1 MPRDF
6 GKSAQTES
14 GGDTRRDAI
23 MAAVDEVVASEA
35 FGRTERPARFLR
47 HLVETTLRGE
57 SHLLKESV
65 LGTDVFERPPSW
77 DPRLDP
83 IVRQEAARLRKRLAK
98 YYETSGATDSVRIE
112 LPVGT
117 YVPTFQLDAGSSSPT
132 KSRRTGWYIAVI
144 AAAACMAIL
153 ITWLM
158 ISSHR
163 EVSPS
168 IAVLPFTNLVT
179 DSADQYFSDG
189 LTDEITDSLARL
201 QNLRV
206 IARSSAF
213 QFKGKTVDVREVGRQ
228 LNVTHVV
235 EGNVERSG
243 DRVKIIVHLERA
255 SDASVVWSNTYER
268 RASDL
273 FSVQSELAGGIASG
287 LKLSVRPSFTRRI
300 PEPAAHDLVMKG
312 RYGVQQRTTESLAEA
327 ESDFRRAID
336 LDPQYAGAYAGLGDA
351 LYNKASA
358 TGMYIRADAD
368 REGAEQAFR
377 KALELDPDLQPARA
391 ALARMTMQ
399 YEWDWGAAERELKR
413 ALAGPANADP
423 EYAYAMFLI
432 FRGRFAEADEHIRRY
447 QELDPFSTST
457 MLNMATIENLEGH
470 FAEARETARRVIA
483 TYPKIVQAQQLIGF
497 TYIEE
502 GRPSLALADLEP
514 MRNNIPFARFREA
527 MARARAGQKA
537 QALELIRPFEDKY
550 PSPGA
555 SMQGFALVYAFLG
568 DEGNT
573 LKWLERSADR
583 REWAALNIA
592 IHPVYAPMRNSS
604 RFRALEQRMGLL

>member
-6 GKSAQTES
+6 GKPAKTES
-14 GGDTRRDAI
+14 GGDIRRDAI
-23 MAAVDEVVASEA
+23 IAAVDEVVASEA

-65 LGTDVFERPPSW
+65 LGTDVFERPASW

-98 YYETSGATDSVRIE
+98 YYEASGATDSVRIE

-117 YVPTFQLDAGSSSPT
+117 YVPTFQLDSGSGSST
-132 KSRRTGWYIAVI
+132 KSRRTSWYIAGI
-144 AAAACMAIL
+144 AATCVAIFT
-153 ITWLM
+153 IWLM
-158 ISSHR
+158 ISPHR
-163 EVSPS
+163 DVSPS

-179 DSADQYFSDG
+179 GAADQYFSDG

-201 QNLRV
+201 KNLRV

-273 FSVQSELAGGIASG
+273 FAVQSELAGGIVSG
-287 LKLSVRPSFTRRI
+287 LKLNVRLSTRHI

-312 RYGVQQRTTESLAEA
+312 RYDVQQRTTESLAQA
-327 ESDFRRAID
+327 ESVFRRAID
-336 LDPQYAGAYAGLGDA
+336 LDPQYAEAYDGLGDA

-358 TGMYIRADAD
+358 TGIYIRANAD

-377 KALELDPDLQPARA
+377 KALELDPDLQTARA

-399 YEWDWGAAERELKR
+399 YDWDWARAERELKR
-413 ALAGPANADP
+413 ALAGPANSNA

-432 FRGRFAEADEHIRRY
+432 FRGRFSEAEEHIRRY

-457 MLNMATIENLEGH
+457 MLNMANIENLEGH
-470 FAEARETARRVIA
+470 FAEARETAKKVVA
-483 TYPKIVQAQQLIGF
+483 AYPKIVQAQQLIGF

-502 GRPSLALADLEP
+502 GKPSLALADLES
-514 MRNNIPFARFREA
+514 MRKNIPFAPFREA
-527 MARARAGQKA
+527 MARARAGQKD

-550 PSPGA
+550 PSPGV
-555 SMQGFALVYAFLG
+555 SMQGFAMVYAFLG
-568 DEGNT
+568 DEVST
-573 LKWLERSADR
+573 VKWLERSADR

-604 RFRALEQRMGLL
+604 RLRALEQRMGLL